1 MVMMGLELTD
11 QLPLHTVYLH
21 ALDCDTG
28 GRKISKLLGNIIDP
42 LHLPVK
48 EVVKAKKDQEK
59 DFLEGI
65 PKCDP
70 DALRFGLLSYT
81 VQGWDVNF
89 DI

>member
-1 MVMMGLELTD
+1 M
-11 QLPLHTVYLH
+11 HSI
-21 ALDCDTG
+21 
-28 GRKISKLLGNIIDP
+28 KIAIFGKL
-42 LHLPVK
+42 K

-65 PKCDP
+65 PKCGSDS
-70 DALRFGLLSYT
+70 LRFGLLSYT